1 MALSLPRS
9 LEDQS
14 AAILAAVA
22 FLAPPMAYAA
32 PLGLAP
38 LAYVGAALGLGCL
51 MAHRVRPSLVAPPV
65 LMPLLALGAWAVLSG
80 LWAIDPKAAATGGL
94 RLLGSVLGG
103 AVLFGLA
110 GRLDGKGRRRVL
122 WALAA
127 GFLLNVLVLVLD
139 FVTGGEA
146 SRLVLGNSEWDR
158 REVFWLNRDLAV
170 MILLVWPLLQGLPR
184 RGMRI
189 AGFAALPLLALAAAG
204 IHFNTALL
212 AIGAGLGTMAAAIVV
227 GRWAAPILGGIAA
240 VAVLTAPLVADPLLD
255 PLRLQAREVVLP
267 NSAYHRAIIWK
278 FAADR
283 IAERPVFGWGMAT
296 SPKIPG
302 GDQEVVTSVAATGA
316 RFVAPLMP
324 LHPHNGPLQVWLEL
338 GVAGA
343 IALAVFLFQAAHRSV
358 GATEDRW
365 SSVLIAGQYAT
376 ALTFFAVSVGAWQGW
391 WHGALWIAA
400 TLMAVAARPQ
410 LAVSGRT

>member
-1 MALSLPRS
+1 MAIHLPRS

-22 FLAPPMAYAA
+22 FLAPPLAYAA

-38 LAYVGAALGLGCL
+38 LAYVGAALGLACHL
-51 MAHRVRPSLVAPPV
+51 APRVRPSLVALPV
-65 LMPLLALGAWAVLSG
+65 LVPLLGLSAWAVLSG
-80 LWAIDPKAAATGGL
+80 LWAVDPKAAATGGL

-110 GRLDGKGRRRVL
+110 GRLDGDGRLRVL
-122 WALAA
+122 RALAA
-127 GFLLNVLVLVLD
+127 GFLLNGLVLVLD
-139 FVTGGEA
+139 FATGGEA
-146 SRLVLGNSEWDR
+146 SRLVLGNREWGR

-170 MILLVWPLLQGLPR
+170 MILLAWPLLQGLSR
-184 RGMRI
+184 RGMQI
-189 AGFAALPLLALAAAG
+189 AGFAALPLLALAAAA
-204 IHFNTALL
+204 IHYNTALL
-212 AIGAGLGTMAAAIVV
+212 AVAAGLGTMVGALLV
-227 GRWAAPILGGIAA
+227 GRRVAPILGGVAA
-240 VAVLTAPLVADPLLD
+240 VAVLTAPLVADLLLD
-255 PLRLQAREVVLP
+255 PLRLQAKEVVLP
-267 NSAYHRAIIWK
+267 NSGYHRAIIWK

-283 IAERPVFGWGMAT
+283 IADRPVLGWGMAS

-302 GDQEVVTSVAATGA
+302 GEREVQTSVAATGG

-338 GVAGA
+338 GAVGAAGFSF
-343 IALAVFLFQAAHRSV
+343 FLFLSVRRSLQSV
-358 GATEDRW
+358 KDRW
-365 SSVLIAGQYAT
+365 SSALIAGQYAT
-376 ALTFFAVSVGAWQGW
+376 ALAFFAASFGAWQGW